1 MNLSDLI
8 LPSFAA
14 GYAQNKSLS
23 AFPELWD
30 GLIGCW
36 CPFMGPQ
43 VNKLLDFSGRK
54 NHGVMTGFTNDS
66 WVPGPRG
73 WALKFTA
80 TAERIVCGTS
90 LFRMTTS
97 RTILARVKATDFAS
111 NTYAF
116 YSNTINADTT
126 KSYEMLLPRHSL
138 NVNGLCWQSDLGP
151 GNATFTQP
159 DYDMIVDHWHYVG
172 MARNGPGAIT
182 NTYQD
187 GMLLDS
193 RSVSNGFVN
202 DTGQTFC
209 IGSQNGAGNILKG
222 AIDMLLLYDRQLR
235 PELVEVICEGA
246 TPLHVAEHMVMGLE
260 SLAPAVIPTLTTTAI
275 SNIAPTTAQSGGTIS
290 SDGGSPIIEK
300 GVCWNTTGNP
310 TIADSHTSDGAGIP
324 AFISS
329 ITGLTASTLYY
340 VIAYATNAVG
350 TGYGQEESFNT
361 AEEPVPP
368 PAPFP
373 TIKSVNYLSCGKLTC
388 SECGGDVIICVS
400 PTKTASGYGFI
411 DGILVSTDGTFNH
424 EYIYGMT
431 YDAAQLLD
439 PSGALISCDILGVVC
454 KGCIT
459 TYIDALLDKYFT
471 EIVGP
476 HHPPR

>member
-8 LPSFAA
+8 TPSFAA

-43 VNKLLDFSGRK
+43 VNTLLDFSGRK

-90 LFRMTTS
+90 LFRMTQS
-97 RTILARVKATDFAS
+97 RTILGRVKATDFLS

-116 YSNTINADTT
+116 YTNTINADTT

-159 DYDMIVDHWHYVG
+159 DYDMIEDHWHYIG

-235 PELVEVICEGA
+235 PELVEIICEGA
-246 TPLHVAEHMVMGLE
+246 TPLHLAEHMIIGLE
-260 SLAPAVIPTLTTTAI
+260 SLAPAVAPTVTTVAITNITSTTA
-275 SNIAPTTAQSGGTIS
+275 TSGGTIV
-290 SDGGSPIIEK
+290 SDGGSPVIVK
-300 GVCWNTTGNP
+300 GICWNTTGTP
-310 TIADSHTSDGAGIP
+310 TTADFTTADGSGNLP
-324 AFISS
+324 YVSLM
-329 ITGLTASTLYY
+329 TGLDPVTQYY
-340 VIAYATNAVG
+340 VRAYATNLVG
-350 TGYGQEESFNT
+350 TGYGQEESFET
-361 AEEPVPP
+361 AETPP
-368 PAPFP
+368 PPPP
-373 TIKSVNYLSCGKLTC
+373 TIKSVNFTSCGKLSC
-388 SECGGDVIICVS
+388 MECGGDVIICIS
-400 PTKTASGYGFI
+400 PTKTESGLGFI
-411 DGILVSTDGTFNH
+411 EGKLVSTDGTLNN
-424 EYIYGMT
+424 EYVYGFT
-431 YDAAQLLD
+431 YDAAQLAD
-439 PSGALISCDILGVVC
+439 PSGMLISCDISGVVC
-454 KGCIT
+454 KGCVT
-459 TYIDALLDKYFT
+459 TYLDSLLDKYFQ
-471 EIVGP
+471 EIVIGEP
-476 HHPPR
+476 E